1 MIPRIAGICEKLE
14 SFYKNHSLYL
24 WYVTRK
30 DREKM
35 IRKAISASYT
45 DTSVKSNDEKVVI
58 CLFEGLVRS
67 GGLADRFRGILS
79 TFYVCKKLNLKFKLY
94 YIYPF
99 SLNNYVVP
107 NLYDW
112 TINEK
117 DIKHDIPSDSIIV
130 LDTTEDSVFQKSK
143 QEKYLMKHL
152 RECVGQTHVYTNASF
167 SYDKNY
173 HILFN
178 ELFKPSDR
186 LQNAIDNQLRLI
198 GSRYVSVSCR
208 FLDLLGDFNE
218 TYGYNIC
225 LLDSEKE
232 NLLISLLRKIEK
244 IHSQNEGLRVLI
256 NSDSRTFLN
265 YVTQHTD
272 YTYVIPGE
280 ITHIDNQKF
289 DDNYE
294 KYEKTF
300 LDFFMIANADHIYTL
315 KTGRMHN
322 TGYPYAA
329 SFVYNKPYSLICF

>member
-1 MIPRIAGICEKLE
+1 MIPIITSVSEMLE
-14 SFYKNHSLYL
+14 SFFKNHSLYL
-24 WYVTRK
+24 WYITRK

-35 IRKAISASYT
+35 IRKVISASYT
-45 DTSVKSNDEKVVI
+45 DMIENTNDDTIVI
-58 CLFEGLVRS
+58 CPYEGLVRS

-152 RECVGQTHVYTNASF
+152 RECVGQIHVYTNASF

>member
-79 TFYVCKKLNLKFKLY
+79 TYYVCKKLNLKFRLY

-99 SLNNYVVP
+99 SLNDYIVP
-107 NLYDW
+107 NFYDW
-112 TINEK
+112 RISKKE
-117 DIKHDIPSDSIIV
+117 IKYTIPSESIIV
-130 LDTTEDSVFQKSK
+130 LDTTEDSEFQKSK

-152 RECVGQTHVYTNASF
+152 SKSSGQIHIYTNASF

-178 ELFKPSDR
+178 ELFKPSER

-198 GSRYVSVSCR
+198 NGRYVSVSCR

-218 TYGYNIC
+218 TYGYN
-225 LLDSEKE
+225 LHLEDSEKE
-232 NLLISLLRKIEK
+232 HLLNSILGQIEK
-244 IHSQNEGLRVLI
+244 IHSQNEGIKVLV
-256 NSDSRTFLN
+256 NSDSRTFLDF
-265 YVTQHTD
+265 VTQHTN
-272 YTYVIPGE
+272 YTYIIPGE
-280 ITHIDNQKF
+280 ITHIDNQISV
-289 DDNYE
+289 DNYE